1 MRVSHYPNQIGL
13 TSGDENVHGDAN
25 PSAVI
30 YEILTLPR
38 GTDERPGLGFG
49 LPSELLDV
57 ASFKD
62 VGEELAVCGR
72 GVSLLL
78 DDYPSPGE
86 ALASLL
92 PEFGLSLRIVLA
104 GRGLKVVLGYDSPV
118 GIAGTTFV
126 VG

>member
-1 MRVSHYPNQIGL
+1 MIVSNYPNQIGL

-25 PSAVI
+25 PAAVI
-30 YEILTLPR
+30 YEILTLPC

-78 DDYPSPGE
+78 EDYQSPGT
-86 ALASLL
+86 ALACLL
-92 PEFGLSLRIVLA
+92 AECRLSLRIVLA
-104 GRGLKVVLGYDSPV
+104 GHGLKLVLESGSLVAND
-118 GIAGTTFV
+118 AATFV